1 MLAEFFLDSC
11 LKSVRFGIQFCFY
24 FGKHVYKTIE
34 YVVCLKYS
42 MNFKVNMNSQ
52 QQKARLS
59 FSDWLK
65 TKLKQQQQQTTSE
78 YESKSM
84 RELVVEALKQLNWDL
99 ELCNG
104 RFV

>member
-1 MLAEFFLDSC
+1 
-11 LKSVRFGIQFCFY
+11 
-24 FGKHVYKTIE
+24 
-34 YVVCLKYS
+34 